1 MLLMTIGGNIVD
13 TIYALQIIFDID
25 YPGFIRSAYF
35 FLKFQGMTYVLQTLI
50 EMVYIKFWLQFVRQ
64 RMISMDD
71 AFIVTCLTAQ
81 NVMLSVLYSMSMV
94 KLGRWLEFGT
104 LPLIAEPFGL

>member
-1 MLLMTIGGNIVD
+1 MLLMTIGGNVVD
-13 TIYALQIIFDID
+13 TTYALQILFDID
-25 YPGFIRSAYF
+25 YPGLIRSAYF
-35 FLKFQGMTYVLQTLI
+35 FQKFQGMTYVLLTLI

-71 AFIVTCLTAQ
+71 SYIATSLTAQ

-94 KLGRWLEFGT
+94 KLGKWLKFGT
-104 LPLIAEPFGL
+104 LPLVAEVFGL

>member
-1 MLLMTIGGNIVD
+1 MLLMTIVGNVAD
-13 TIYALQIIFDID
+13 STYALQILFDID

-35 FLKFQGMTYVLQTLI
+35 FQKFQGMTYVRLTLI
-50 EMVYIKFWLQFVRQ
+50 EMVPIKFWLQFVCQ

-71 AFIVTCLTAQ
+71 SYIVTCLTAQ

-94 KLGRWLEFGT
+94 KLGKWLEFGT
-104 LPLIAEPFGL
+104 LPLVAEVFGL